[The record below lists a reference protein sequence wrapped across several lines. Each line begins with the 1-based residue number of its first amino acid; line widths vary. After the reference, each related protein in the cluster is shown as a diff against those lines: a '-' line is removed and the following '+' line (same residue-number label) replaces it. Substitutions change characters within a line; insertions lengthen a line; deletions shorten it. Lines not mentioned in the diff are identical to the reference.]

1 VSLQGGEAG
10 LWTEKT
16 GKIASAN
23 TFVLSLDRGNKVL
36 NYGQWFTLN
45 DGTVNSEPLVVDQ
58 NKIFASDK
66 YNQHSR
72 YWFQAFNPKDLSD
85 RGPVVDFATV
95 AIKAKYNGKWLGAT
109 EASAV
114 RANFDVPELTHGY
127 TTFSIFKVKPEWGH
141 YHRFA

>member
-1 VSLQGGEAG
+1 MISNRYLTSKKTSTGIMTTRGRIVSLQGGEAG

-72 YWFQAFNPKDLSD
+72 YWFQAFNPKDLSGTSPTLHT
-85 RGPVVDFATV
+85 RCSVPVSVT
-95 AIKAKYNGKWLGAT
+95 
-109 EASAV
+109 SP
-114 RANFDVPELTHGY
+114 FDCCRSWPCG
-127 TTFSIFKVKPEWGH
+127 
-141 YHRFA
+141 